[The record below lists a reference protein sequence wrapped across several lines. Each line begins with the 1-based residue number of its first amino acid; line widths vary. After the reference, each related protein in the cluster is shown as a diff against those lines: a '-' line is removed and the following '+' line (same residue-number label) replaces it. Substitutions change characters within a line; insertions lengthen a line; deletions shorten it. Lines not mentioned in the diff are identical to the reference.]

1 MGLQIVEDIYG
12 FNNGDRMSDLAY
24 DIKDFET
31 EPVAAR
37 LPTDMTGSLQFGQ
50 ARQVDESKVIE
61 WQLMKMRQESLKS
74 VTKNSQSKSSG
85 PAFYKEVPHFEEAS

>member
-12 FNNGDRMSDLAY
+12 FKNGDRMSDLAE

-31 EPVAAR
+31 EPVTAR

-50 ARQVDESKVIE
+50 AR
-61 WQLMKMRQESLKS
+61 
-74 VTKNSQSKSSG
+74 
-85 PAFYKEVPHFEEAS
+85 

>member
-1 MGLQIVEDIYG
+1 
-12 FNNGDRMSDLAY
+12 MSDLAE

-37 LPTDMTGSLQFGQ
+37 LPTDMTGNLQFGQ

-61 WQLMKMRQESLKS
+61 WQLMKMRQESLFQRGTATMRLGF
-74 VTKNSQSKSSG
+74 VTYGHGCFWQNG
-85 PAFYKEVPHFEEAS
+85 